1 MSYLSTLRYS
11 VQSLYKNII
20 LLQDV
25 LRDDNS
31 CIQQDRGELA
41 DPVFRCP
48 VRNIT
53 RKYPGTNINHFLT
66 SDFISGVFSSV
77 ELCPDFDQW
86 NEDEELLPPV
96 NPSLND
102 DSCTYFINDKPRVF
116 RNVTWAQC
124 KNNCPGGDF

>member
-1 MSYLSTLRYS
+1 M
-11 VQSLYKNII
+11 
-20 LLQDV
+20 
-25 LRDDNS
+25 
-31 CIQQDRGELA
+31 
-41 DPVFRCP
+41 
-48 VRNIT
+48 
-53 RKYPGTNINHFLT
+53 
-66 SDFISGVFSSV
+66 